1 MPNAVKDQLW
11 RLVRSLTKAEKRNF
25 KLYARR
31 SDANANAKFVQLFD
45 AMDRLEEPDDQVLL
59 NRLPI
64 ISSSQL
70 SNLKRH
76 LYGEIM
82 TSLRLLYINKEI
94 DIEIRQQI
102 DYARILYGKGL
113 YLDALRILERI
124 KQRALEH
131 HQDILHLEILEFQKL
146 IEARHVTRSRQV
158 KNKMD
163 LLLNESA
170 ERSFITLQTSEL
182 ININIQ
188 IHGYYIENGHSRNE
202 KEVAAVKE
210 FWERI
215 QKPTNKRYELRS
227 TFFEQINRFQSVMWY
242 HYIRLDLEKALEA
255 AKNSVG
261 LFGVNSPMILKDPDL
276 YVRCLY
282 YVGVMA
288 YLRGDRDELKRS
300 EQGLEHYRQ
309 NQAESFND
317 NTQNIAATYHSLLKL
332 NCKFQKEDWPS
343 ARTLMKELLILQQEN
358 EIQMGQHRWLLFE
371 FKFAA
376 IEFIAGNYSEALDY
390 LNHIIETK
398 VSLLQEELLIN
409 TRLLHLLCHFELGN
423 LSLVDYHLTNL
434 GRLLK
439 RSQDSAQ
446 SHQLAITGIRKLV
459 RLAAGEQLLVFE
471 QWREKLTELQTIP
484 YERKANTYLQISWWL
499 DQKIA
504 AIRPAT

>member
-1 MPNAVKDQLW
+1 MANAVKDQLW

-45 AMDRLEEPDDQVLL
+45 AMDRLEEPDDQLL
-59 NRLPI
+59 LERLPI
-64 ISSSQL
+64 LSSGQL

-124 KQRALEH
+124 KQRAVDH

-170 ERSFITLQTSEL
+170 QRSFITLQTSEL

-188 IHGYYIENGHSRNE
+188 IHGYYIEHGHSRNAEEAE
-202 KEVAAVKE
+202 KV
-210 FWERI
+210 ERYWQEI
-215 QKPTNKRYELRS
+215 QKPDNRRYELQA
-227 TFFEQINRFQSVMWY
+227 TFFERINRFQSMMWY
-242 HYIRLDLEKALEA
+242 HYIRLDLQKALEA
-255 AKNSVG
+255 AKSSVG
-261 LFGVNSPMILKDPDL
+261 LFGLNNPMILKDPDL
-276 YVRCLY
+276 YLRCQY

-288 YLRGDRDELKRS
+288 YLRQDREELKRS
-300 EQGLEHYRQ
+300 ESALADYRKNQGE
-309 NQAESFND
+309 NSND
-317 NTQNIAATYHSLLKL
+317 NTQSIAATYHYLLNLNCQFLKENWGAARQLMQKMLKL
-332 NCKFQKEDWPS
+332 
-343 ARTLMKELLILQQEN
+343 RQEKA
-358 EIQMGQHRWLLFE
+358 IRMGQHRWLLFE
-371 FKFAA
+371 YKFAA
-376 IEFIAGNYSEALDY
+376 LEFVAGNFSKALDY
-390 LNHIIETK
+390 LNHIIDTK
-398 VSLLQEELLIN
+398 ASLLREELLIS
-409 TRLLHLLCHFELGN
+409 TRLLHLLCHYELGN
-423 LSLVDYHLTNL
+423 LSLVDYHLTNI

-446 SHQLAITGIRKLV
+446 SHQLAISGIRKLL
-459 RLAAGEQLLVFE
+459 RQAPGEQLVVFQ
-471 QWREKLTELQTIP
+471 QWRQELMDLQAIP
-484 YERKANTYLQISWWL
+484 YEHKANTYLQLHWWL

-504 AIRPAT
+504 ALGPHS